1 MTEIEHLE
9 CEIKE
14 TEIELQESI
23 ERTERIKKRLTHLII
38 KLVKMVD
45 EGQEK

>member
-23 ERTERIKKRLTHLII
+23 ESTERIKKRLTHLII

>member
-14 TEIELQESI
+14 TEIEVRRSI
-23 ERTERIKKRLTHLII
+23 EETERLKKRLTHLII